1 MKTLILLFAFTLFFK
16 TAEVHPVE
24 MPVFVEPEKIP
35 FNEAEYLD
43 RICSE
48 NDINIKAKPPIE
60 HLLHLQAMIK
70 KYNLPER
77 LIYRQVYQE
86 SRYHS
91 HLTSNKGAWGYMQ
104 TMPETFC
111 DEANKLGLDSS
122 VLSNI
127 EVGCYYMRQML
138 DKFGSDSLAL
148 AAYNSGPARV
158 ERLKRVPRIAETKE
172 YVKFIMQ

>member
-1 MKTLILLFAFTLFFK
+1 
-16 TAEVHPVE
+16 
-24 MPVFVEPEKIP
+24 
-35 FNEAEYLD
+35 
-43 RICSE
+43 
-48 NDINIKAKPPIE
+48 
-60 HLLHLQAMIK
+60 
-70 KYNLPER
+70 
-77 LIYRQVYQE
+77 
-86 SRYHS
+86 
-91 HLTSNKGAWGYMQ
+91 MQ

-158 ERLKRVPRIAETKE
+158 QRLKRVPRITETKE